1 MLFRVALVCCFLAA
15 FAGTPCRADPVDLE
29 LVLSVDSTGSIDNLE
44 FRLQREGYARAL
56 THPEVISAIG
66 RGPHR
71 SVAITFI
78 EWSGPDIR
86 NRIVGW
92 TRISGAADAAAIA
105 DVLLKAPRTIFG
117 GGTSIAGAI
126 LNGVAEI
133 EGNGFEGTRRVIDIS
148 GDGPNNRGPSVT
160 GARDL
165 AVGRGITINGLPIL
179 EDDDGLEGYYRA
191 FVIGGPG
198 AFVQPAQG
206 FADFERAVLRKLLQ
220 ELNLSGAGG
229 SGAPDER
236 AFSVSPGET
245 LAARR

>member
-1 MLFRVALVCCFLAA
+1 MLFRIAFVCCLA
-15 FAGTPCRADPVDLE
+15 FAAACAPCRAEPVDLE
-29 LVLSVDSTGSIDNLE
+29 LVLSVDSSGSIDNVE
-44 FRLQREGYARAL
+44 FQLQREGYARAL
-56 THPEVISAIG
+56 THPEVIAAIG

-71 SVAITFI
+71 AIAITFI

-86 NRIVGW
+86 SRIVGW
-92 TRISGAADAAAIA
+92 TRVSGEADAAAIA

-126 LNGVAEI
+126 LTGVAEI

-160 GARDL
+160 GARDF

-179 EDDDGLEGYYRA
+179 EDDDGLEGYYRN

-198 AFVQPAQG
+198 AFVHPAQS

-220 ELNLSGAGG
+220 ELNLSGEGG
-229 SGAPDER
+229 RATSGDQ
-236 AFSVSPGET
+236 AFSELHGET
-245 LAARR
+245 RAARP